1 MEESI
6 TERRNKKGGYASPVI
21 KGGYGKSDY
30 YKHYRHNGGTLLRDP
45 YARVLRAVNKALVEE
60 LIEGANDY
68 TLPFGLG
75 RISFRKRK
83 NKAFITVNGI
93 RSTTMVNWK
102 DTMALWEDNPQ
113 AKRNK
118 ILLRYTNLSTGRYSF
133 RIKMFTR
140 RFANKDYFAFR
151 FKRSFKRSFSDRI
164 NTYNKPKIEAQI
176 TKLG

>member
-6 TERRNKKGGYASPVI
+6 TERRNKRGGYASPKI
-21 KGGYGKSDY
+21 KGGFGNKDY
-30 YKHYRHNGGTLLRDP
+30 YKYYRQNGGSLLRDP
-45 YARVLRAVNKALVEE
+45 YARILKAVNKALVEE
-60 LIEGANDY
+60 LIDGANDY

-75 RISFRKRK
+75 KISFRKRK
-83 NKAFITVNGI
+83 NKAFITKNGV
-93 RSTTMVNWK
+93 RATTLVNWK
-102 DTMALWEDNPQ
+102 ATMELWEENPQ

-133 RIKMFTR
+133 RIKMYTR
-140 RFANKDYFAFR
+140 RFKNKDYFAFR
-151 FKRSFKRSFSDRI
+151 FKRSFKRDFATRI